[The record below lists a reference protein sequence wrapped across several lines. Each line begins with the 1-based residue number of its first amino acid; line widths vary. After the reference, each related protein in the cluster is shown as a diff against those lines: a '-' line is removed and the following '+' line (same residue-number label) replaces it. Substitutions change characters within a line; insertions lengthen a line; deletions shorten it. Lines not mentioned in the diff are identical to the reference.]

1 MPLLDDYGR
10 LRGQGMGGIEGVRH
24 VRVSRSNG
32 PHHTQSCPAFGIPF
46 ASAGIR
52 AQQKI
57 SVVVIY
63 WPSHSLIMG
72 IPVSH
77 SWGAPK
83 PCAVGLRR
91 RPPRWQ
97 TQERATWPL
106 AVRSLVCR
114 DHTYDPAPTR
124 AEQPQLRPNRASVS
138 LACRE
143 RKGGGMQES
152 RVDVFRMDARFG
164 AGVRGGTSMSD
175 SGSHRFH
182 VMQVL

>member
-1 MPLLDDYGR
+1 MI
-10 LRGQGMGGIEGVRH
+10 MGGFADKVWGGIQGVRH
-24 VRVSRSNG
+24 VRVSRTNG

-106 AVRSLVCR
+106 AVR
-114 DHTYDPAPTR
+114 
-124 AEQPQLRPNRASVS
+124 
-138 LACRE
+138 RE